1 MRRLV
6 RQPPG
11 ARRRGLRWAPWRR
24 VGGRLHRFSQTGGRL
39 ALVPLVV
46 LAMGLAT
53 PTLAAGSQAPVPSF
67 GRAGAL
73 PALPSGAVSE
83 GLMPASQ
90 RLTVT
95 VALEPR
101 DPATL
106 AAYIAALSNRSS
118 PLFRHFLTPS
128 GFARRFGP
136 SAATIQRVQGWLKG
150 FGTVTAPIP
159 VDHLSV
165 SASGTVAQLESAF
178 GVVLKRYR
186 TSGGR
191 IAWRAE
197 GTPRTAPAGAV
208 PGILGLDTVNVPH
221 PLLAGSGAS
230 VTAAGTVPPTSGGPG
245 PQPCSAASAQANPAY
260 TADEISSHYGMWPLY
275 TLGDF
280 GAGVHVALF
289 ELEPNLPSDISAY
302 ESCYGI
308 STTVNYIKVDGFNQ
322 VGAGSGEATAD
333 IEDVMGLAPQAVIDV
348 YQAPPADA
356 YYNYQAIVNADQDQV
371 ISTSWGA
378 CEKAVGSTEAQA
390 EQALFAQAATQGQ
403 TVVAAAGDSGSTGCY
418 PQLGSPYSSQLWAD
432 DPASQPYVV
441 GVGGT
446 SLASTGAETVWNDSS
461 ITAGA
466 GGGGLSALWC
476 MPSYQYAS
484 AIPGL
489 INSYSQTNSA
499 CPSSSPYVRQVPD
512 VSADADPQTGYVFY
526 YQSSWGVVGGTS
538 LAAPTW
544 AATAAITDGSPFCS
558 AFGSGTPGAL
568 PQGLYAIAASSYY
581 GNAFNDVTSGNNAY
595 TPSGYAGTLYPATA
609 GYDLASGLGTPQL
622 VDYSASGSP
631 SYFNPGLAAL
641 QCYAYRPTSYSDTIT
656 SVTPNSAL
664 YSAGATVTIQGT
676 GFVPV
681 AGADIVLDGSTQV
694 VADCTSTTTCTAA
707 LPPSP
712 AGTVDLRM
720 EVEDLA
726 ESPVTTADKF
736 TWTSPVPGAPTGL
749 AATPGSGQAQ
759 LSWSPPSYSGTS
771 AISSYTVTGTDLT
784 TAQSLAPTT
793 VSGSPV
799 PTSATITGLADGDSY
814 SFQVAATN
822 GSGTGPASSPAQ
834 LQAPA
839 QFAPL
844 TPARI
849 CDTRSTSIT
858 GQPAD
863 QCTGQT
869 LVPGGSISVQVTGYG
884 GVPASATA
892 VVANV
897 TATDTTAASYLT
909 VWPAGSNRP
918 LASNLNWSAGQT
930 VANLVTVPLSAT
942 GALQIYNANGKTDV
956 VVDVEGFYGPMP
968 AGSAGLGF
976 SPLSPA
982 RICDTR
988 PTSITGQP
996 SDQCTGGTL
1005 GPGGSIQVQVTG
1017 HGGVPTS
1024 ATAVVANVT
1033 VTDTTS
1039 ASYLT
1044 AWPAGQS
1051 RPVASTLNWSG
1062 GETRANRVVIPLS
1075 ATGAL
1080 EFYNDL
1086 GQADLVVDVNGYY
1099 SSGSPGLFEAVSPF
1113 RICDTRPSS
1122 ITGQPADQCTGQ
1134 TLGPSGNLPVQVT
1147 GLAGVPAGA
1156 AAVVANVTATD
1167 TTASS
1172 YLTVYPQSPMPLA
1185 SDLNWGSGY
1194 TVPNLVVCEL
1204 SPGGGVQ
1211 VFNDLGQV
1219 DVVVDVFGWFT

>member
-1 MRRLV
+1 
-6 RQPPG
+6 
-11 ARRRGLRWAPWRR
+11 
-24 VGGRLHRFSQTGGRL
+24 L
-39 ALVPLVV
+39 ALIPLVV
-46 LAMGLAT
+46 LAVGLAT
-53 PTLAAGSQAPVPSF
+53 PTLAAGSPARISSF
-67 GRAGAL
+67 GGIGGR
-73 PALPSGAVSE
+73 PAIPRGAVLE
-83 GLMPASQ
+83 GLMPSSQ
-90 RLTVT
+90 QLTVT
-95 VALEPR
+95 LALRPR
-101 DPATL
+101 DPAALT
-106 AAYIAALSNRSS
+106 AYIAALSNRRS
-118 PLFRHFLTPS
+118 PLFRHFLTPRAF
-128 GFARRFGP
+128 GLRFGP
-136 SAATIQRVQGWLKG
+136 TTATLREVSEALARLGLEVGGVPADRVALPA
-150 FGTVTAPIP
+150 T
-159 VDHLSV
+159 
-165 SASGTVAQLESAF
+165 GTVAEMETAF
-178 GVVLKRYR
+178 GVVLGRYR
-186 TSGGR
+186 TAGGR
-191 IAWRAE
+191 DAWAPE
-197 GTPRTAPAGAV
+197 GVPRVPVASAV
-208 PGILGLDTVNVPH
+208 QGVLGLDTLAVYH
-221 PLLAGSGAS
+221 PMLAGQLARRGQSLPSGQ
-230 VTAAGTVPPTSGGPG
+230 PPQSGGPG
-245 PQPCSAASAQANPAY
+245 PQPCTSAAQVASSGYAY
-260 TADEISSHYGMWPLY
+260 TADQISSHYGMWPLY
-275 TLGDF
+275 TLGDL
-280 GAGVHVALF
+280 GSGMHVALL
-289 ELEPNLPSDISAY
+289 ELEPNLPSDIAAY

-308 STTVNYIKVDGFNQ
+308 STTVNYIPVDGFNQ
-322 VGAGSGEATAD
+322 TGAGSGEATAD

-348 YQAPPADA
+348 YQAPDTGE
-356 YYNYQAIVNADQDQV
+356 YQDLQAIVNFDEDQV

-378 CEKAVGSTEAQA
+378 CEAVVGTTQA
-390 EQALFAQAATQGQ
+390 EAEQTLFEQAATQGQ
-403 TVVAAAGDSGSTGCY
+403 TVVAAAGDYGSTGCFN
-418 PQLGSPYSSQLWAD
+418 QLGAPYSSQLWTE

-446 SLASTGAETVWNDSS
+446 SLPSTGVETVWNDSS
-461 ITAGA
+461 TTSGA
-466 GGGGLSALWC
+466 GGGGLSAIWC
-476 MPSYQYAS
+476 MPGYQDQS
-484 AIPGL
+484 AVPGL
-489 INSYSQTNSA
+489 ISTYSQTNSG
-499 CPSSSPYVRQVPD
+499 CPSSDPYVRQVPD
-512 VSADADPQTGYVFY
+512 VSADGDPETGYVIYF
-526 YQSSWGVVGGTS
+526 QGSWNEIFGGTS

-544 AATAAITDGSPFCS
+544 AATAALTDGSPFCS
-558 AFGSGTPGAL
+558 AYGSGTPGAL

-581 GNAFNDVTSGNNAY
+581 GNAFNDVTSGSNDY
-595 TPSGYAGTLYPATA
+595 TPSGYTGGLYPATV
-609 GYDLASGLGTPQL
+609 GYDMASGLGTPQL
-622 VDYSASGSP
+622 MDYGASGSP
-631 SYFNPGLAAL
+631 SYFDPGLAAL
-641 QCYAYRPTSYSDTIT
+641 QCYAYRSASYSDTIT
-656 SVTPNSAL
+656 SVTPTSAL

-694 VADCTSTTTCTAA
+694 VADCTSTTTCTAV

-712 AGTVDLRM
+712 AGTVDLRL

-726 ESPVTTADKF
+726 ESPVTTADQF
-736 TWTSPVPGAPTGL
+736 TWTGPLPGPPTGL
-749 AATPGSGQAQ
+749 AATPGSGQAH

-784 TAQSLAPTT
+784 TSQSLAPTT

-799 PTSATITGLADGDSY
+799 PTSATITGLVDGDAY

-822 GSGTGPASSPAQ
+822 GSGTGSASSPAQ

-839 QFAPL
+839 QFSPL

-849 CDTRSTSIT
+849 CDTRPTSIT

-869 LVPGGSISVQVTGYG
+869 LGPGGTLQVQVTGYG
-884 GVPASATA
+884 GVPTSATA

-909 VWPAGSNRP
+909 VWPAGSKRP

-942 GALQIYNANGKTDV
+942 GALQVYSPNGNADV

-968 AGSAGLGF
+968 AGSTGLGF

-996 SDQCTGGTL
+996 ADQCTGQTL
-1005 GPGGSIQVQVTG
+1005 GPGGTLQVQVTG
-1017 HGGVPTS
+1017 YGGVPTS

-1044 AWPAGQS
+1044 AWPAEQN

-1075 ATGAL
+1075 STGAL

-1147 GLAGVPAGA
+1147 GLAGVPLGA

-1185 SDLNWGSGY
+1185 SDLNWGAGS
-1194 TVPNLVVCEL
+1194 TIPNLVVCEL